1 MVDGGQATCDTR
13 DGTTHPVNSQMMRK
27 AMDATSRQPN
37 TSPDGLEYALLSLLR
52 REPLHAYEMYQ
63 RLRRG
68 ESLGHIWQLKQS
80 HLYAL
85 LARLEEQGLIAG
97 ATELQGARPPRR
109 MLALTEA
116 GKAAY
121 TTWVTAPV
129 QHGRDFRLEFL
140 AKLACAASEGPPT
153 VASLISTQRATCETW
168 QRDLRE
174 RIVALPSQ
182 PPYDRLVLEF
192 RAGQIAAIL
201 TWLDRCGE
209 ELLPPG

>member
-1 MVDGGQATCDTR
+1 
-13 DGTTHPVNSQMMRK
+13 
-27 AMDATSRQPN
+27 MDAATRQPN
-37 TSPDGLEYALLSLLR
+37 TPPDGLEYALLSLLR

-68 ESLGHIWQLKQS
+68 ELLGHIWQLKQS

-97 ATELQGARPPRR
+97 VTELQGARPPRR
-109 MLALTEA
+109 MLALTDA
-116 GKAAY
+116 GMAAY
-121 TTWVTAPV
+121 IAWVTTPV

-140 AKLACAASEGPPT
+140 AKLACAASEGQST
-153 VASLISTQRATCETW
+153 VATLIATQRETCATW
-168 QRDLRE
+168 LRDLHE
-174 RIVALPSQ
+174 RIVALPNQ

-201 TWLDRCGE
+201 SWLERCGE
-209 ELLPPG
+209 ELLPPS

>member
-1 MVDGGQATCDTR
+1 
-13 DGTTHPVNSQMMRK
+13 
-27 AMDATSRQPN
+27 MDAASRQPHV
-37 TSPDGLEYALLSLLR
+37 TPDGLEYALLGLLR

-68 ESLGHIWQLKQS
+68 QSLGHIWQLKQS

-116 GKAAY
+116 GTVAY
-121 TTWVTAPV
+121 TAWVTTPV

-140 AKLACAASEGPPT
+140 AKLACAASEDHST
-153 VASLISTQRATCETW
+153 VATLIATQRATCATW
-168 QRDLRE
+168 LRDLHE
-174 RIVALPSQ
+174 RIAAIPNQ

-201 TWLDRCGE
+201 SWLDRCGE
-209 ELLPPG
+209 KLLPSR

>member
-1 MVDGGQATCDTR
+1 MYAI
-13 DGTTHPVNSQMMRK
+13 
-27 AMDATSRQPN
+27 SRQSHV
-37 TSPDGLEYALLSLLR
+37 TPDGLEYALLSLLR
-52 REPLHAYEMYQ
+52 RAPLHAYEMYQ

-116 GKAAY
+116 GTAAY
-121 TTWVTAPV
+121 TVWVTAPV

-140 AKLACAASEGPPT
+140 AKLACAASEDQPT
-153 VASLISTQRATCETW
+153 VATLIATQRETCETW
-168 QRDLRE
+168 QRDLHE
-174 RIVALPSQ
+174 RIAALPNQ

-209 ELLPPG
+209 ELLPPS

>member
-1 MVDGGQATCDTR
+1 MD
-13 DGTTHPVNSQMMRK
+13 

-37 TSPDGLEYALLSLLR
+37 TPPDGLEYALLSLLR
-52 REPLHAYEMYQ
+52 REPLHAYEMSQ

-85 LARLEEQGLIAG
+85 LARLEEQGLIVG

-116 GKAAY
+116 GTAAY
-121 TTWVTAPV
+121 TAWVTTPV

-140 AKLACAASEGPPT
+140 AKLACAASEGRPT
-153 VASLISTQRATCETW
+153 VAALIAIQRETCEIW
-168 QRDLRE
+168 LRDLHE
-174 RIVALPSQ
+174 RIAALPNQ

-201 TWLDRCGE
+201 SWLERCGE
-209 ELLPPG
+209 ELLPPS